1 MEGEGDIPAN
11 ADPDGKLA
19 DNIAYFARALRRAGL
34 KIGPSATLDAIA
46 AVKVAGIASR
56 DDFFWTLHAT
66 LVSRRE
72 DEAVFSE
79 AFRLFWRSRELL
91 EKMLA
96 MFSPKAPPRDREP
109 EKKRAGED
117 RAAEGLFEGAEN
129 RVTRQDKPIIEIDA
143 SLTVSGSEVLRK
155 KDFAQMSVAELSD
168 ARRAIAD
175 LRLPADEVKTRR
187 FRPDPRG
194 RRIDARATMRAS
206 MKTGGDLLLP
216 EKHS

>member
-129 RVTRQDKPIIEIDA
+129 RVTD
-143 SLTVSGSEVLRK
+143 RK
-155 KDFAQMSVAELSD
+155 ST
-168 ARRAIAD
+168 
-175 LRLPADEVKTRR
+175 RLNSSHPV
-187 FRPDPRG
+187 
-194 RRIDARATMRAS
+194 
-206 MKTGGDLLLP
+206 
-216 EKHS
+216 